1 MVIEV
6 VRFLNAHAGLAIWT
20 AGLITTTIG
29 LLTISIQRSINRR
42 RATVD
47 MFMKKIWDNDY
58 LKAAG
63 TFADVM
69 KDQTKLMTL
78 HDMFAKALDLKRRN
92 EWAGL
97 SAAEKEKDKFATS
110 VIYDVVKVL
119 NDRELVA
126 IGIRDGAY
134 DDGICRRWWYSTFL
148 SEWKLSSTFVAR
160 IRTDPQLGAA
170 AAAFT
175 QMQELAER
183 WESQGPWEKD
193 SRHIRFGSRTIV
205 LTRTQ

>member
-1 MVIEV
+1 MLADVI
-6 VRFLNAHAGLAIWT
+6 RFLDGHPALAIWT
-20 AGLITTTIG
+20 AGLITITIG
-29 LLTISIQRSINRR
+29 ILTIRTQRSINRR
-42 RATVD
+42 RATID
-47 MFMKKIWDNDY
+47 MFMKKMWDEDY
-58 LKAAG
+58 LKASG
-63 TFADVM
+63 TFVDVM
-69 KDQTKLMTL
+69 KDQTKLMNL

-97 SAAEKEKDKFATS
+97 SAAEKDKYEFATS

-134 DDGICRRWWYSTFL
+134 DDAICRRWWYSAFL

-183 WESQGPWEKD
+183 WESQGPWQKD
-193 SRHIRFGSRTIV
+193 SRHIRLGSRTIV

>member
-1 MVIEV
+1 MDVL
-6 VRFLNAHAGLAIWT
+6 RLLNTHPGLAIWT
-20 AGLITTTIG
+20 AGIITITIG
-29 LLTISIQRSINRR
+29 FLTIRTQRSINRR
-42 RATVD
+42 RATID
-47 MFMKKIWDNDY
+47 MFMKKIWDEDY

-63 TFADVM
+63 AFADVM
-69 KDQTKLMTL
+69 KDQTKLMNL
-78 HDMFAKALDLKRRN
+78 HDSFARALDLKRRN
-92 EWAGL
+92 EWANL
-97 SAAEKEKDKFATS
+97 SAAEKERFEFATS

-119 NDRELVA
+119 NDRELIA

-134 DDGICRRWWYSTFL
+134 DDAICRRWWYSTFL
-148 SEWKLSSTFVAR
+148 REWKLSSTFVAR

-183 WESQGPWEKD
+183 WESQGPWQKD
-193 SRHIRFGSRTIV
+193 SRHIKLGSRTIV